1 MHTSRAYL
9 GGRIFVLG
17 SFAPTAP
24 GARCVCAND
33 LPRPTESD
41 PSPAARRS
49 RASCGRCPSR
59 PSVSVDSLPPAAS
72 TRPSVCPGRCGTC
85 APCGRRRRPRIV
97 ARLRRARSGP
107 SGTPCTSCAACRSW
121 RSARTPRRAAS
132 CRTTRRRR
140 RRGCVGPASRGM
152 TCAPGRARP
161 RAGACASTSSCGA
174 PAGRSRRLDL
184 SCAALG
190 RRITIQ
196 MNFSSDNRS
205 RVATGAEPRVC
216 AQ

>member
-9 GGRIFVLG
+9 GGKDLLSWVFR
-17 SFAPTAP
+17 STPP

-85 APCGRRRRPRIV
+85 APGGRPRRRRI
-97 ARLRRARSGP
+97 ATRLRRAEFGP
-107 SGTPCTSCAACRSW
+107 CGPPCTSCAACRSW
-121 RSARTPRRAAS
+121 RSARTPPRAAS
-132 CRTTRRRR
+132 CRS
-140 RRGCVGPASRGM
+140 A
-152 TCAPGRARP
+152 AA
-161 RAGACASTSSCGA
+161 A
-174 PAGRSRRLDL
+174 RSR
-184 SCAALG
+184 S
-190 RRITIQ
+190 IQ
-196 MNFSSDNRS
+196 MNFSSDNHS
-205 RVATGAEPRVC
+205 RCCHWCRAPSLRAIGACVRI
-216 AQ
+216 